1 MNNSVLPGLM
11 HVDHVALTVPD
22 LDRAVGFYRDI
33 LGAVELYRLGPF
45 DAATMPRSPDGTDWT
60 GAHLRV
66 PGARLQLAMLALGS
80 NLMLELFRYEL
91 PGDAR
96 RTPPRNCDLGAS
108 HIAFKVAD
116 MDAALAH
123 LKRAGVE
130 TMAGPV
136 AMTSGPCAGLRI
148 NYFLDPFG
156 NQLELVEYGELPFMR
171 GTKAELYARR
181 GGPGL
186 RSAAD
191 AG

>member
-22 LDRAVGFYRDI
+22 LDRAVDFYRDVM
-33 LGAVELYRLGPF
+33 GAVELYRLGPF
-45 DAATMPRSPDGTDWT
+45 DAASMPRGPDGADWT
-60 GAHLRV
+60 EAHLRV
-66 PGARLQLAMLALGS
+66 PGARLQLVMLALGS

-96 RTPPRNCDLGAS
+96 QIPPRNCDLGAN
-108 HIAFKVAD
+108 HIAFKVAS

-123 LKRAGVE
+123 LRRAGVA

-136 AMTSGPCAGLRI
+136 AVTSGPCAGLRI

-171 GTKAELYARR
+171 DTTAALYARGAGHQERKR
-181 GGPGL
+181 G
-186 RSAAD
+186 
-191 AG
+191 